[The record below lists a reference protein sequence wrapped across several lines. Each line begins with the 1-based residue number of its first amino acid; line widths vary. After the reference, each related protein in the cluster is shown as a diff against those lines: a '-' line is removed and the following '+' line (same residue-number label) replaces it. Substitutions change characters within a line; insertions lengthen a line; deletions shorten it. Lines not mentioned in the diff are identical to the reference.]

1 MVNWWRCYFKK
12 SHQAAE
18 MLSLTGGEVAY
29 RNHTKLLICGGL
41 LHGGEVV
48 HRNHTKLLRCGGLL
62 HGGDV
67 VHRNRAKLLRCG
79 GLLVE
84 MWFIEIV
91 LTAGDVAYGTYQA
104 DEIWWLT

>member
-18 MLSLTGGEVAY
+18 MLSLTGGEVAN
-29 RNHTKLLICGGL
+29 RNHTKLLI
-41 LHGGEVV
+41 
-48 HRNHTKLLRCGGLL
+48 CGGLL